1 MIGVLKKLSVLY
13 YEFVKIILVQ
23 ITKSWLEDQ
32 ITGWSLCC

>member
-23 ITKSWLEDQ
+23 ITESWLEDQ